1 MQFPALEINALAN
14 ADESIDIVL
23 PLPTIRVMG
32 AKRKDGSRVMS
43 NRLATLNTANSSH
56 YKALMTAKHTYKE
69 IIYYIIK
76 RLDKFESGHLHF
88 VYSITYNDKK
98 VHDNDNMIFITK
110 WLQDSL
116 VEIGKLN
123 DDKDISFTFLPAKNN
138 VELDE
143 SMCEVSIIDLNKNK
157 YFEKLKE
164 EDEEK

>member
-1 MQFPALEINALAN
+1 MKFPALEINALAN
-14 ADESIDIVL
+14 ADQSIDIVL
-23 PLPTIRVMG
+23 PLPLIRVKG
-32 AKRKDGSRVMS
+32 AKLKDGSRNMYD
-43 NRLATLNTANSSH
+43 RLVTLNTANSSH
-56 YKALMTAKHTYKE
+56 YKALMTAKHNYKE
-69 IIYYIIK
+69 IIYYILK
-76 RLDKFESGHLHF
+76 RLDKFDSGHLHF

-116 VEIGKLN
+116 VEIGKLD

-143 SMCEVSIIDLNKNK
+143 PMCEVSIIDLNKNK

-164 EDEEK
+164 KNEK

>member
-1 MQFPALEINALAN
+1 MKFPALEINALAN

-23 PLPTIRVMG
+23 PLPTIKKRG
-32 AKRKDGSRVMS
+32 RPRKDGSTIMS
-43 NRLATLNTANSSH
+43 DVLVTLNTANSSN
-56 YKALMTAKHTYKE
+56 YRALMKAKHNYKD

-76 RLDKFESGHLHF
+76 RLKKFDSGHLHF
-88 VYSITYNDKK
+88 VYSITYNNKS

-138 VELDE
+138 IELDE
-143 SMCEVSIIDLNKNK
+143 SICEVSIIDLNKNK

-164 EDEEK
+164 ENEK